1 MIAELEI
8 KDQTKLIETV
18 YKKIQNNERISKEE
32 GVALFEINDLTTLGL
47 LADIVRWKKHPK
59 NEVSYIIDRN
69 INYTNTCTAD
79 CKFCAFYRRPGD
91 VEAYTLTKEV
101 IGEKIQETLDL
112 GGTRILL
119 QGGHN
124 PELKIEW
131 YEDLFRWIHE
141 NYKIILHAL
150 SPSEI
155 LTIAKVSKISMPEVI
170 ARLKASGLDSIP
182 GGGAEVLS
190 DRVRN
195 IIAPGKTTTAEWM
208 GVMEEAHHQGLRT
221 TATMMFGHV
230 ETYEERID
238 HMILIRELQDKTQGF
253 YNFIPWT
260 FHRGNT
266 ELDYVLLAENEKTSA
281 FEYLKTLAISRIMV
295 DNVGIIQS
303 SWVTQG
309 LKIAQISL
317 SYGADDFGSLMIEEN
332 VVSATGL
339 QYNMTLKKMTKA
351 IKDAGYTPIQR
362 EW

>member
-1 MIAELEI
+1 MIAEPEI

-18 YKKIQNNERISKEE
+18 YQKIQNNERISKEE

-131 YEDLFRWIHE
+131 YEDLFRWIHA

-155 LTIAKVSKISMPEVI
+155 LTIAKVSKISMPEVV
-170 ARLKASGLDSIP
+170 ARLKAAGLDSIP

-208 GVMEEAHHQGLRT
+208 GVMEEAHNQGLRT

>member
-18 YKKIQNNERISKEE
+18 YQKIQNNERISKEE
-32 GVALFEINDLTTLGL
+32 GVALFEINDLTTLGI

-155 LTIAKVSKISMPEVI
+155 LTIAKVSRISMPEVV
-170 ARLKASGLDSIP
+170 ARLKAAGLDSIP

-208 GVMEEAHHQGLRT
+208 GVMEEAHNQGLRT

-238 HMILIRELQDKTQGF
+238 HMILIRELQDKTHGF

>member
-1 MIAELEI
+1 MIAEPEI

-18 YKKIQNNERISKEE
+18 YQKIQNNERISKEE

-131 YEDLFRWIHE
+131 YEDLFRWIHA

-155 LTIAKVSKISMPEVI
+155 LTIAKVSKISMPEVV
-170 ARLKASGLDSIP
+170 ARLKAAGLDSIP

-208 GVMEEAHHQGLRT
+208 GVMEEAHNQGLRT

-332 VVSATGL
+332 VVSAT
-339 QYNMTLKKMTKA
+339 
-351 IKDAGYTPIQR
+351 
-362 EW
+362 